1 MAAVTKTA
9 NTCKKLYVAATSQ
22 HVGKTTS
29 TLGLIH
35 ALKDLGVNVGYS
47 KPVGQEFIEVGLNRA
62 DKDALLFADSMGFE
76 LVPELHSPVILGK
89 GATTAFLD
97 NPNQFNFG
105 NRILK
110 SSKILEQ
117 KHDVVV
123 YEGTGHPGVGSVV
136 NLSNARVAQLLDAG
150 LIMVVEAGIGN
161 CIDRLDLCLSV
172 FDQKEIPIVGIIINK
187 CLPNKIDKIRHYVG
201 GVLEKRGIELLGI
214 LPYEEELGLPVIDTI
229 VKAVNAQVEMNE
241 DMLNN
246 KVKGIIAGSLIDL
259 KEVKEDFVNQLLVVS
274 INRLKEAM
282 KKLGQ
287 VGRIMDSDISSLSGV
302 LLTGTGEVDEESA
315 EYFSQHRIPVLRAKI
330 DTYEAVIKISQIEVK
345 INTRTPWKVKK
356 AVELFKAH
364 VNMDYIMDFLALP
377 GVKT

>member
-1 MAAVTKTA
+1 MATTKSA

-29 TLGLIH
+29 TLGLLH
-35 ALKDLGVNVGYS
+35 ALKSMGVNVGYS
-47 KPVGQEFIEVGLNRA
+47 KPVGQQFIEVGPSRA
-62 DKDALLFADSMGFE
+62 DKDALLFASSMEFE

-97 NPNQFNFG
+97 NPTQFNFS

-117 KHDVVV
+117 KHSVVV

-136 NLSNARVAQLLDAG
+136 NLSNARVAQLLNAG

-172 FDQKEIPIVGIIINK
+172 FDQKQIPIVGVIVNK
-187 CLPNKIDKIRHYVG
+187 CLPNKIEKVQHYVG
-201 GVLEKRGIELLGI
+201 GVLK
-214 LPYEEELGLPVIDTI
+214 
-229 VKAVNAQVEMNE
+229 E
-241 DMLNN
+241 DMLDNR
-246 KVKGIIAGSLIDL
+246 VKGIIAGSLIDL

-274 INRLKEAM
+274 INRLKEAI

-287 VGRIMDSDISSLSGV
+287 VGRIMEGNSSPLSGV
-302 LLTGTGEVDEESA
+302 LLTGNGDLDDDSL
-315 EYFSQHRIPVLRAKI
+315 EYFKKHRVPVLRAKI
-330 DTYEAVIKISQIEVK
+330 DTYEAVIKIF
-345 INTRTPWKVKK
+345 N
-356 AVELFKAH
+356 F
-364 VNMDYIMDFLALP
+364 
-377 GVKT
+377 